1 MRDYTLEIYLDLINA
16 FRTNGYRIVP
26 VAEYLVN
33 PGTHDLILRHD
44 VDRWPVQALNI
55 ANIDFQLG
63 IKSTFYFRIKPSVF
77 KPHIISEIYDM
88 GHEIGYHYEDLVTN
102 KGDLTVAFLSFQN
115 NLDKMRSLCP
125 IRSICAHGS
134 PLSKWDSK
142 SIWERNDYKALGI
155 LGDTAF
161 DVDYNRIFYITD
173 NGRGWNKRSV
183 SIRDKVVTKYDIYI
197 RNTHHFIK
205 MIETD
210 MLPPVIML
218 NVHPDTFF
226 DFGVRWISNLILV
239 KTKNIIKYIII
250 KRNIIK

>member
-1 MRDYTLEIYLDLINA
+1 MWDYTLSIYRDLINA

-26 VAEYLVN
+26 VTEYLLN
-33 PGTHDLILRHD
+33 PGTKDLILRHD

-63 IKSTFYFRIKPSVF
+63 IRSTFYFRIKPSVF
-77 KPHIISEIYDM
+77 KPHIISEIHDM
-88 GHEIGYHYEDLVTN
+88 GHEIGYHYEDLVTD
-102 KGDLTVAFLSFQN
+102 KGDLTAAFLSFQN
-115 NLDKMRSLCP
+115 NLNKMRSICP

-142 SIWERNDYKALGI
+142 SIWKRNDYKALGI
-155 LGDTAF
+155 VGDTAF

-183 SIRDKVVTKYDIYI
+183 SIRDKVDTQYDVYI
-197 RNTHHFIK
+197 MNTHHFIK

-210 MLPPVIML
+210 VLPLVIML

-226 DFGVRWISNLILV
+226 NFGIRWIGNSLLIKVKNLIKWV
-239 KTKNIIKYIII
+239 IIKLNVI
-250 KRNIIK
+250 